1 MATIGEVKSFALR
14 MRLFGID
21 NNVITVRMREVENL
35 VVLEVWRNSGIRSDF
50 LLLEDPMSLGDSSQ
64 RSFDLI
70 CDDYPYL

>member
-1 MATIGEVKSFALR
+1 

-50 LLLEDPMSLGDSSQ
+50 LLLEDSMYLGDSSQ
-64 RSFDLI
+64 RAFDLI